1 MFVVLIETI
10 YMGITERREREKE
23 EMRDMILKTAN
34 KLFAEHGFEKVSMRN
49 IADAIEYSPTTI
61 YLYFKDKNELFYSL
75 HLEGFKMLAAEF
87 VPLLEIKNPMDR
99 MYQMGLRYIRFA
111 IENPDYY
118 RLMFLVKDP
127 LCTTETDETWE
138 AGHNAHAFLERVVVE
153 CQEQGYLQGISM
165 RSAALMI
172 WSFVHGLVSLQVCD
186 RMKLYLEMEREQYIT
201 DAFEAFNL
209 MIRNFKSVEK

>member
-1 MFVVLIETI
+1 
-10 YMGITERREREKE
+10 MGILERKERERE
-23 EMRDMILKTAN
+23 EMRNLILKTAN
-34 KLFAEHGFEKVSMRN
+34 RLFAENGFEKVSMRN

-61 YLYFKDKNELFYSL
+61 YLYFKDKNTLFYAL
-75 HLEGFKMLAAEF
+75 HLEGFKMLATEF
-87 VPLLEIKNPMDR
+87 MPLQEIKDPMER

-127 LCTTETDETWE
+127 LCTPETDEKWE
-138 AGHNAHAFLERVVVE
+138 AGHNAHAFLEQVVAE
-153 CQEQGYLQGISM
+153 CQAAGYMQGITM

-186 RMKLYLEMEREQYIT
+186 RMKLYQEVEREQYIT

-209 MIRNFKSVEK
+209 MIRNFRTAEN

>member
-1 MFVVLIETI
+1 MFVVLIETT

-186 RMKLYLEMEREQYIT
+186 RMKLYLEMERAQYIT

>member
-1 MFVVLIETI
+1 
-10 YMGITERREREKE
+10 MGILERKERERE
-23 EMRDMILKTAN
+23 EMRNLILKTAN
-34 KLFAEHGFEKVSMRN
+34 RLFAENGFEKVSMRN

-61 YLYFKDKNELFYSL
+61 YLYFKDKNALFYAL
-75 HLEGFKMLAAEF
+75 HLEGFKMLATEF
-87 VPLLEIKNPMDR
+87 MPLQEIKDPMER

-127 LCTTETDETWE
+127 LCTPETDEKWE
-138 AGHNAHAFLERVVVE
+138 AGHNAHAFLEQVVAE
-153 CQEQGYLQGISM
+153 CQAAGYMQGITM

-186 RMKLYLEMEREQYIT
+186 RMKLYQEVEREQYIT
-201 DAFEAFNL
+201 DTFEAFNL
-209 MIRNFKSVEK
+209 MIRNFRTAEN